1 VSTLRKNKLE
11 KWKESSDDSLKIKY
25 NKQLNK
31 ASKVVRLAKRVFERK
46 ITKNIKKRLRLSLNM
61 HDPRKELNQHSTVGP
76 LIDDNDVLTCDDQ
89 EMGQM

>member
-1 VSTLRKNKLE
+1 MVSTLRKNKLE

-46 ITKNIKKRLRLSLNM
+46 ITKNIKKDS
-61 HDPRKELNQHSTVGP
+61 
-76 LIDDNDVLTCDDQ
+76 
-89 EMGQM
+89 